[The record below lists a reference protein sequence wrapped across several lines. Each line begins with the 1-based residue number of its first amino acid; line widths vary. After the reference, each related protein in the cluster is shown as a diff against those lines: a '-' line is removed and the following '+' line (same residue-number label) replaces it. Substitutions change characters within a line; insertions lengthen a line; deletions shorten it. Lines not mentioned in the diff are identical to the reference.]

1 MLPLHYACAYGAREE
16 VIYALTNN
24 SADSITHTDRNGRT
38 PLHFA
43 LANCQRQVSPNI
55 VKVLISQNPDV
66 VNITA
71 GDSNDLPLHLFAACV
86 NNLNEEEIS
95 EHKNAMECLQLYLDA
110 KPHPTAYLYDALFSI
125 KPNRKQKF
133 DREFFKKCFHL
144 YLSEKPEVSE
154 EFFDAIKPLPQWLQ
168 SEAFICPSPSMVK
181 YLNSKL
187 SEPNP
192 TAMVMLDFFFLVLLI
207 IFFQLSA
214 NETINC
220 LFHSKRVGNSLRWNL
235 TPLSQAGAWF
245 GIREIIQIVKYT
257 RSGSLQTLWLSDIK
271 NILDVCLVVVTWL
284 WYGVMRQCTQEDQSF
299 DSSGKE
305 WYQTAMAFTV
315 LLYTSILLLFLKSVL
330 LDFAVF
336 VSGMTNVIR
345 NLFTFLVSLM
355 IVLLGFVSM

>member
-133 DREFFKKCFHL
+133 EREYFKKCFQL
-144 YLSEKPEVSE
+144 YLAAKPEVSK
-154 EFFDAIKPLPQWLQ
+154 EFFDAMKSIPPWLQ
-168 SEAFICPSPSMVK
+168 SEAFICPSPSMVQ
-181 YLNSKL
+181 YLNSKT
-187 SEPNP
+187 SEPIP
-192 TAMVMLDFFFLVLLI
+192 TMVVMLDFIFLVLLI

-214 NETINC
+214 NEAIDC
-220 LFHSKRVGNSLRWNL
+220 LFDNKGVGNSFHAYLGVL
-235 TPLSQAGAWF
+235 IATGAYF
-245 GIREIIQIVKYT
+245 GIREIMQIIKYT

-271 NILDVCLVVVTWL
+271 NIFDVCLVVVTFL
-284 WYGVMRQCTQEDQSF
+284 WHGAMRQCTQEAQSF
-299 DSSGKE
+299 DMSGKE

-315 LLYTSILLLFLKSVL
+315 LLYTVVLLLFLKSVL